1 MALHT
6 EVGLTEYGSLD
17 LPRPV
22 DTKTIKGVK
31 LLCTSAL
38 AKVGYANF
46 TEQIAVPLNHD
57 AYTGGDRSPVSV
69 MVGIPVRL
77 WKFPDTENYRSRE
90 GGSTNRSAKILMTQ
104 PSSDPY
110 NFGFIMTKWQADHG
124 NVLVV
129 RDDRQDL
136 DEGDVRALVN
146 YAREHIFAETKNVV
160 KLLDKSDE
168 EKAKDLCLS
177 IMSKINKNHF
187 QACSK
192 Q

>member
-1 MALHT
+1 
-6 EVGLTEYGSLD
+6 
-17 LPRPV
+17 
-22 DTKTIKGVK
+22 
-31 LLCTSAL
+31 
-38 AKVGYANF
+38 
-46 TEQIAVPLNHD
+46 
-57 AYTGGDRSPVSV
+57 
-69 MVGIPVRL
+69 
-77 WKFPDTENYRSRE
+77 
-90 GGSTNRSAKILMTQ
+90 MTQ

-177 IMSKINKNHF
+177 IMLKINKNHF
-187 QACSK
+187 QACSN